1 MIPFE
6 ETDLH
11 VIELESENGEI
22 TRLYLLNE
30 IVEDQPFNA
39 DEFVAKMDEV
49 LPKTDKNPELFD
61 ALLDEMNVIEIF
73 DQFDIEELIDEGLI
87 DPDDL
92 HQSLYDFLAV
102 ENEDDLFDDSELD
115 SI

>member
-11 VIELESENGEI
+11 IIELESEAGEI

-30 IVEDQPFNA
+30 IVEGQGFNA

-49 LPKTDKNPELFD
+49 LPKTDKQPELFD

-73 DQFDIEELIDEGLI
+73 DQGDIEELIDEGLI

-102 ENEDDLFDDSELD
+102 ENEDDLFDDNELD